1 MTTSILV
8 PIDGSPFSEQALPT
22 AVAIARRTGARL
34 QLVRVHEPVFT
45 GPPFGDMPA
54 PDPAWDREMRLEAE
68 ARLRELARRV
78 MKAGVEASAVVVD
91 GPVASAL
98 ANYVEEVDADL
109 VVMTTHGRNA
119 FSRAWL
125 GSVADVL
132 VRKCTRPVL
141 LLRPGEVGAE
151 ALDLDVRH
159 APSFDHILIPTDGSA
174 FSKQVV
180 GRALALARPL
190 GARLT
195 LLRVVP
201 TARALGM
208 DPEMPPPELAR
219 RRVVATEA
227 LGAMAEGLVTHG
239 LRVRT
244 AVVAHDDPP
253 TAILEYAREHGVG
266 LIAMTTHGR
275 SGLARLALG
284 SVADQVLRGTETP
297 LLLYRPVTGTR
308 SRISR
313 ILEREWQEEARPD
326 EARSIAAPG

>member
-1 MTTSILV
+1 MATSILV

-54 PDPAWDREMRLEAE
+54 PDPAWDREMRLEEE
-68 ARLRELARRV
+68 ARLRELASRV
-78 MKAGVEASAVVVD
+78 MKAGVEACAVVID

-174 FSKQVV
+174 FSKQVGEPWRSH
-180 GRALALARPL
+180 GRS
-190 GARLT
+190 
-195 LLRVVP
+195 V
-201 TARALGM
+201 RASRCY
-208 DPEMPPPELAR
+208 AWCR
-219 RRVVATEA
+219 RRVPSGWTRKCRRRSSCGGVSSRPRHSAPWRR
-227 LGAMAEGLVTHG
+227 GWS
-239 LRVRT
+239 
-244 AVVAHDDPP
+244 P
-253 TAILEYAREHGVG
+253 TGCG
-266 LIAMTTHGR
+266 
-275 SGLARLALG
+275 
-284 SVADQVLRGTETP
+284 
-297 LLLYRPVTGTR
+297 
-308 SRISR
+308 
-313 ILEREWQEEARPD
+313 
-326 EARSIAAPG
+326 